1 MKIDRFLA
9 HRVYTLIGI
18 MVLWA
23 TVIGCRLFFL
33 HVVHSA
39 DYKQRAER
47 QQQRTLD
54 LSPRRG
60 VIYDRNGNELAVS
73 VKVDSVFAVPDEIQ
87 NLDRTAK
94 TLSALVG
101 VPKKDLIDKLDS
113 DRLFVWVKR
122 KLNADQAA
130 AVRSAKLPGIYFQ
143 KEDMRYYPNR
153 DLRAHVR
160 GYLETE
166 EKGLGGSKYR
176 YNASI
181 RGGAGRILV
190 MTDARGRSFNSVEQP
205 VAAGANLITTIDQ
218 NIQYIIEKEIA
229 ATAETTRAK

>member
-18 MVLWA
+18 MALWA
-23 TVIGCRLFFL
+23 MVIGCRLFFL

-73 VKVDSVFAVPDEIQ
+73 VKVDSLFAVPDEIQ

-94 TLSALVG
+94 TLSTLVG
-101 VPKKDLIDKLDS
+101 VPKKDLIDKLGS
-113 DRLFVWVKR
+113 QRLFV
-122 KLNADQAA
+122 
-130 AVRSAKLPGIYFQ
+130 G
-143 KEDMRYYPNR
+143 
-153 DLRAHVR
+153 
-160 GYLETE
+160 
-166 EKGLGGSKYR
+166 
-176 YNASI
+176 
-181 RGGAGRILV
+181 
-190 MTDARGRSFNSVEQP
+190 
-205 VAAGANLITTIDQ
+205 
-218 NIQYIIEKEIA
+218 
-229 ATAETTRAK
+229 